1 VADKRGTHPNS
12 RKNLKQG
19 NPDTQFNSRNAAEMA
34 QKSHEA
40 HREYKTLREIAKE
53 SFDEDRKL
61 GWLAALADKADAGDA
76 KAFEILRDT
85 MGEKPSD
92 SVEISGT
99 SPFSVN
105 IRVVD

>member
-1 VADKRGTHPNS
+1 MAANGRGKSPGS
-12 RKNLKQG
+12 RKALEENRYSL
-19 NPDTQFNSRNAAEMA
+19 NTETA
-34 QKSHEA
+34 QIANRKSQEKK
-40 HREYKTLREIAKE
+40 REYKTLREIAKE
-53 SFDEDRKL
+53 NFDEDRKL

-92 SVEISGT
+92 SVEISGAT
-99 SPFSVN
+99 PFSVN